1 MSTDTG
7 SANLR
12 KLMDRLGGN
21 PDVFGPLLG
30 LLATTYEFDATFCEL
45 DFLPACLGLGGWD
58 DRSWTSRIALEK
70 ALSSIE
76 AIVLLMD
83 GRRYRG
89 RPRSLHLEVR
99 PGIGSQGEL
108 LHAKVLLLVYERA
121 VRLRPR

>member
-76 AIVLLMD
+76 AIVLLMAL
-83 GRRYRG
+83 
-89 RPRSLHLEVR
+89 PRTPALSA
-99 PGIGSQGEL
+99 PGGAARHRFPGEL